1 MIIKVENPGG
11 VAFGEGSA
19 IAIYVPGI
27 DADDDGHV
35 SAVGE
40 VVETGEVVNVWNVGT
55 DKRSRRDRSY
65 RVMPVRPGFRPVWI
79 GVFGGE

>member
-11 VAFGEGSA
+11 VAFGEGSTVA
-19 IAIYVPGI
+19 VFVPGI
-27 DADDDGHV
+27 SADDYGHV

-40 VVETGEVVNVWNVGT
+40 VVETGETVNVWNDDT
-55 DKRSRRDRSY
+55 DKRSRRDRTYKVS
-65 RVMPVRPGFRPVWI
+65 PIRPGFRPVWI